1 MNGML
6 LFSVGGIVAF
16 RFVWVLPLAELA
28 SWAAFLILE
37 LGPKLYITPG
47 ESMFDSAWWKTAARF
62 WELAVY
68 NPFVD
73 MDRVGPA
80 LAVAFLAVAVWI
92 RVRRF
97 VSWVHSY
104 CPCLVPRCCHPLLG
118 VKNED
123 RKRRGG
129 RKTERG
135 RDLDV

>member
-1 MNGML
+1 M
-6 LFSVGGIVAF
+6 
-16 RFVWVLPLAELA
+16 
-28 SWAAFLILE
+28 
-37 LGPKLYITPG
+37 
-47 ESMFDSAWWKTAARF
+47 
-62 WELAVY
+62 Y

-129 RKTERG
+129 RKPRG
-135 RDLDV
+135 GGIWTCEEDGETTRRGEDS

>member
-1 MNGML
+1 MAVETSL
-6 LFSVGGIVAF
+6 A
-16 RFVWVLPLAELA
+16 RPLARVPELA

-97 VSWVHSY
+97 VS
-104 CPCLVPRCCHPLLG
+104 
-118 VKNED
+118 
-123 RKRRGG
+123 RRGG